1 MTKRSDD
8 DPLGYRRGKNQA
20 AEVAGVGLQF
30 AGAIVLFM
38 FVGRWLDGKL
48 GTDPWLL
55 LLGVVVGAVG
65 GFYSM
70 YRQLVILPRQRAKGK

>member
-1 MTKRSDD
+1 MDTRKGEQGRSEVK
-8 DPLGYRRGKNQA
+8 GA
-20 AEVAGVGLQF
+20 AEYAGVGLQF
-30 AGAIVLFM
+30 AGSIVLFL
-38 FVGRWLDGKL
+38 FLGRWLDGML

-70 YRQLVILPRQRAKGK
+70 YRQLVITPREQKERQGHQ